1 MAENK
6 RSILIIDD
14 NSSILRTMT
23 RLLSRESYDVYTAQT
38 GKEASEKLST
48 KKFDAAL
55 IDVGLGETLGTD
67 LLPLMNK
74 VAPNMLKIVFTG
86 TPMSKGTL
94 DEVNR
99 EPTYFCLSLLNQTPS
114 LEFSKKNL
122 KGKQVPFQHTEITLH
137 TH

>member
-1 MAENK
+1 MTENK

-14 NSSILRTMT
+14 NPSILRTMT
-23 RLLSRESYDVYTAQT
+23 RVLGREGYDLYTAQT

-48 KKFDAAL
+48 KKFDVAL

-74 VAPNMLKIVFTG
+74 VAPSMLKIVFTG
-86 TPMSKGTL
+86 TPMSEGTR

-99 EPTYFCLSLLNQTPS
+99 GADVFLLKPVKPETLIGI
-114 LEFSKKNL
+114 LEEKL
-122 KGKQVPFQHTEITLH
+122 KGKTSTVS

>member
-1 MAENK
+1 MSENK

-14 NSSILRTMT
+14 NPSILRTMT
-23 RLLSRESYDVYTAQT
+23 RVLSREGYDLYTAQT

-48 KKFDAAL
+48 KKFDVAL
-55 IDVGLGETLGTD
+55 IDVSLGETLGTD

-74 VAPNMLKIVFTG
+74 VAPSMLKIIFTG
-86 TPMSKGTL
+86 TPMSGGTL

-99 EPTYFCLSLLNQTPS
+99 GADLLLLKPVKPET
-114 LEFSKKNL
+114 LIGILKEKL
-122 KGKQVPFQHTEITLH
+122 KGKTSTVS

>member
-14 NSSILRTMT
+14 NSSILRTMS
-23 RLLSRESYDVYTAQT
+23 RLLSREGYVLDTAQT
-38 GKEASEKLST
+38 GKEASEKLLT

-67 LLPLMNK
+67 LLPMMSK
-74 VAPNMLKIVFTG
+74 VAPGMLKIVFTG
-86 TPMSKGTL
+86 TPMSNDTL

-99 EPTYFCLSLLNQTPS
+99 GADLFLLKPVKPETLIRI
-114 LEFSKKNL
+114 LEEKLRQKN
-122 KGKQVPFQHTEITLH
+122 KVD
-137 TH
+137 

>member
-14 NSSILRTMT
+14 NPSILRTIT
-23 RLLSRESYDVYTAQT
+23 RVLSREGYDLYTAQT

-48 KKFDAAL
+48 KKFDVAL

-67 LLPLMNK
+67 LLPLMSK
-74 VAPNMLKIVFTG
+74 VAPSMLKIIFTG
-86 TPMSKGTL
+86 TPMSNDTFI
-94 DEVNR
+94 EVNKGAD
-99 EPTYFCLSLLNQTPS
+99 LLLLKPVK
-114 LEFSKKNL
+114 LETLIAILEEKL
-122 KGKQVPFQHTEITLH
+122 KGKTRTVS

>member
-14 NSSILRTMT
+14 NPSILRTIP
-23 RLLSRESYDVYTAQT
+23 RVLSREGYDLYTAQT

-48 KKFDAAL
+48 KKFDVAL

-67 LLPLMNK
+67 LLPLMSK
-74 VAPNMLKIVFTG
+74 VAPSMLKIIFTG
-86 TPMSKGTL
+86 TPMSNDTFI
-94 DEVNR
+94 EVNKGAD
-99 EPTYFCLSLLNQTPS
+99 LLLLKPVK
-114 LEFSKKNL
+114 LETLIAILEEKL
-122 KGKQVPFQHTEITLH
+122 KGKTRTVS

>member
-1 MAENK
+1 MTENK

-14 NSSILRTMT
+14 NPSILRTMT
-23 RLLSRESYDVYTAQT
+23 RVLGREGYDLYTAQT

-48 KKFDAAL
+48 KKFDVAL

-74 VAPNMLKIVFTG
+74 EAPNMLKIVFTG
-86 TPMSKGTL
+86 TPMSEGTR

-99 EPTYFCLSLLNQTPS
+99 GADVFLLKPVKPETLIGI
-114 LEFSKKNL
+114 LEEKL
-122 KGKQVPFQHTEITLH
+122 KGKTSTVS

>member
-14 NSSILRTMT
+14 NPSILRTMT
-23 RLLSRESYDVYTAQT
+23 RVLSREGYNLYSAQT

-48 KKFDAAL
+48 KKFDVAL

-74 VAPNMLKIVFTG
+74 VAPSMLKIVFTG
-86 TPMSKGTL
+86 TPMSKDTL

-99 EPTYFCLSLLNQTPS
+99 GADLLLLKPVKPET
-114 LEFSKKNL
+114 LIVILKEKL
-122 KGKQVPFQHTEITLH
+122 KGKIINSSEMR
-137 TH
+137 

>member
-1 MAENK
+1 MTENK

-14 NSSILRTMT
+14 NPSILRTMT
-23 RLLSRESYDVYTAQT
+23 RVLSREGYDLYTAAT

-48 KKFDAAL
+48 KKFDVAL

-74 VAPNMLKIVFTG
+74 VAPSMLKIVFTG

-99 EPTYFCLSLLNQTPS
+99 GADVFLLKPVKPEILIGI
-114 LEFSKKNL
+114 LEEKL
-122 KGKQVPFQHTEITLH
+122 KGKTSTIS

>member
-14 NSSILRTMT
+14 NPSILRTLT
-23 RLLSRESYDVYTAQT
+23 RVLSREGYDLYTAQT

-48 KKFDAAL
+48 EKFDVAL

-74 VAPNMLKIVFTG
+74 VAPGMLKIVFTG
-86 TPMSKGTL
+86 TPMSEGTRDL
-94 DEVNR
+94 VMRGADV
-99 EPTYFCLSLLNQTPS
+99 FLLKPVKPET
-114 LEFSKKNL
+114 LIEILKEKL
-122 KGKQVPFQHTEITLH
+122 KGKTRSG
-137 TH
+137 

>member
-14 NSSILRTMT
+14 NPSILRTT
-23 RLLSRESYDVYTAQT
+23 SRVLSKEGYDLYTAQT

-48 KKFDAAL
+48 KKFDVAL
-55 IDVGLGETLGTD
+55 IDDGLGETLGTD

-74 VAPNMLKIVFTG
+74 VAPGMLRIVFTG
-86 TPMSKGTL
+86 TPMSNGTL

-99 EPTYFCLSLLNQTPS
+99 GADVFLLKPLKPETLIGI
-114 LEFSKKNL
+114 LEEKL
-122 KGKQVPFQHTEITLH
+122 KEKTSTVS

>member
-1 MAENK
+1 
-6 RSILIIDD
+6 
-14 NSSILRTMT
+14 MT
-23 RLLSRESYDVYTAQT
+23 RVLSREGYDLYTAQT

-48 KKFDAAL
+48 KKFDVAL

-74 VAPNMLKIVFTG
+74 VAPSMLKIVFTG
-86 TPMSKGTL
+86 TPMSEGTR

-99 EPTYFCLSLLNQTPS
+99 GADVFLLKPVKPETLIEI
-114 LEFSKKNL
+114 LEEKL
-122 KGKQVPFQHTEITLH
+122 KGKTSTVS

>member
-14 NSSILRTMT
+14 NPSILRTMT
-23 RLLSRESYDVYTAQT
+23 LVLHREGYDVYSART

-48 KKFDAAL
+48 KTFDVSL

-74 VAPNMLKIVFTG
+74 VAPKMLKIIFTG
-86 TPMSKGTL
+86 TPMSETTRNEAMREADVFLLKPVKPETL
-94 DEVNR
+94 IGI
-99 EPTYFCLSLLNQTPS
+99 
-114 LEFSKKNL
+114 LEEKL
-122 KGKQVPFQHTEITLH
+122 KGKTSKISTQ
-137 TH
+137 

>member
-1 MAENK
+1 MAEYK

-14 NSSILRTMT
+14 NPSILRTMT
-23 RLLSRESYDVYTAQT
+23 RVLSREGYDLYTAQT

-48 KKFDAAL
+48 KKFDVAL

-74 VAPNMLKIVFTG
+74 VAPSMLKIVFTG
-86 TPMSKGTL
+86 TPMSEGTR

-99 EPTYFCLSLLNQTPS
+99 GADVFLLKPVKPETLIGI
-114 LEFSKKNL
+114 LEEKL
-122 KGKQVPFQHTEITLH
+122 KGKTSTVS

>member
-14 NSSILRTMT
+14 NPSILRAMT
-23 RLLSRESYDVYTAQT
+23 RVLSREGYDLYTAQT
-38 GKEASEKLST
+38 GKEASEKLSVQ
-48 KKFDAAL
+48 KFDVAL

-67 LLPLMNK
+67 LLPMMHK
-74 VAPNMLKIVFTG
+74 VAPSMLKIVFTG
-86 TPMSKGTL
+86 TPMSNGTL

-99 EPTYFCLSLLNQTPS
+99 GADVFLLKPVKPETLIGI
-114 LEFSKKNL
+114 LEEKL
-122 KGKQVPFQHTEITLH
+122 KGKTSTFS

>member
-14 NSSILRTMT
+14 NPSILRSMT
-23 RLLSRESYDVYTAQT
+23 RVLSREGYDLFTAQT

-48 KKFDAAL
+48 KKFDVAL

-74 VAPNMLKIVFTG
+74 VAPSMLKIVLTG
-86 TPMSKGTL
+86 TPMSNGTL

-99 EPTYFCLSLLNQTPS
+99 GADVFLLKPVKPETLIGI
-114 LEFSKKNL
+114 LEEKF
-122 KGKQVPFQHTEITLH
+122 KGKTSTFS